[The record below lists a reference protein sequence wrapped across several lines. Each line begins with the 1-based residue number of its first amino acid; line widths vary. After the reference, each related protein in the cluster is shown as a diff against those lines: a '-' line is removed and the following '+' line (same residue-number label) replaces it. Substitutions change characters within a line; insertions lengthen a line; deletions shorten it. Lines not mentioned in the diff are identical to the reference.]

1 MATLN
6 LTLEL
11 EKLIAD
17 IVRRMAEFAHIDPDR
32 IMVCVSTTRGGGI
45 HGTYAKIHPLR
56 FENGSLTTMV
66 RRRRKSLCYE
76 ITPVT
81 RRGVDML
88 YVVYFLV
95 PRFLNLP
102 FREKLVTIFH
112 ELYHISPEFNGDIRR
127 FPGKN
132 YAHGSS
138 RKKFTTLMD
147 EFVNSYTEKTAD
159 SSLAGFLEGD
169 MDTIRARHDSI
180 VGRRMAAPRLRI
192 VKQDPVDTTG
202 GKGKGGA
209 WPRPS

>member
-1 MATLN
+1 
-6 LTLEL
+6 
-11 EKLIAD
+11 
-17 IVRRMAEFAHIDPDR
+17 
-32 IMVCVSTTRGGGI
+32 
-45 HGTYAKIHPLR
+45 
-56 FENGSLTTMV
+56 MV
-66 RRRRKSLCYE
+66 RRRRKSLCCE
-76 ITPVT
+76 ITPVI
-81 RRGVDML
+81 RRGVEML

-138 RKKFTTLMD
+138 RKKFNKQMD
-147 EFVNSYTEKTAD
+147 EFVNSYLEKTAD

-169 MDTIRARHDSI
+169 MAAIRARHGSI
-180 VGRRMAAPRLRI
+180 VGRRMAAPRFRI
-192 VKQDPVDTTG
+192 VNQDPVATTG

-209 WPRPS
+209 GPRP